1 MKNIKLT
8 LGLLTSAAAAF
19 TLQAQVEL
27 TLTGSTAFRSIVIDR
42 SAYLFDNYTAV
53 TNDTSSPNY
62 ITFRG
67 TMSGKVPSLGVTPV
81 IMRLSFSGSGSGMLA
96 VKSSSPVSTADTLGT
111 YVNKVPDLGFSDVFP
126 GSATPAIAESSF
138 NRSVLGVIPFVF
150 VRNNAMSGVTGIN
163 REQAVLLM
171 TATGTYPDGLGGY
184 INGMPVSYLG
194 GSGSN
199 PIFLTGRD
207 SGSGT
212 RITVHKVIGFNGT
225 PILWTTN
232 GAGQYIQ
239 TGGLTSGGLER
250 NVIAAKA
257 DAIGYLGLADAASIG
272 AFASAITFDGVP
284 YSEPA
289 VANGAYTLW
298 GYEHVVNRVGGL
310 SSNQQAVKNALVSA
324 ITDPTYQNLPIYANS
339 FVRLNQMNVERGTDG
354 GPITSLNF

>member
-8 LGLLTSAAAAF
+8 LGLLTGAAAAL

-27 TLTGSTAFRSIVIDR
+27 TVTGSTAFRSIAIDR
-42 SAYLFDNYTAV
+42 SVSLFDAPV
-53 TNDTSSPNY
+53 AITNDTASPNF
-62 ITFRG
+62 ITIRG
-67 TMSGKVPSLGVTPV
+67 TVTGKIPSLGTTPV
-81 IMRLSFSGSGSGMLA
+81 TLRLSFSGSGSGMLA
-96 VKSSSPVSTADTLGT
+96 VKNSTPVSTADTLGT
-111 YVNKVPDLGFSDVFP
+111 YVNKVPDLAFSDVFP

-150 VRNNAMSGVTGIN
+150 VRNNNMTGVNGIN

-171 TATGTYPDGLGGY
+171 TATGVYSDGAGGF
-184 INGMPVSYLG
+184 INGMPASYLG
-194 GSGSN
+194 GTGSN
-199 PIFLTGRD
+199 PIYATGRD

-239 TGGLTSGGLER
+239 TGGLSSGGLER
-250 NVIAAKA
+250 NVIKGQA
-257 DAIGYLGLADAASIG
+257 DAIGYLGLSDYAAIAAS
-272 AFASAITFDGVP
+272 ATAIAYDGVA

-298 GYEHVVNRVGGL
+298 GYEHVVNRSGGL
-310 SSNQQAVKNALVSA
+310 SSNQQAVKNALISA
-324 ITDPTYQNLPIYANS
+324 ITDATYQSTPIYANS